1 MKTERLD
8 RLKTMKGAIRK
19 RSLNLKMKDDP
30 MKAEDNGSNIK
41 KQESVIWKIDPVRAI
56 NHYQERDF

>member
-1 MKTERLD
+1 
-8 RLKTMKGAIRK
+8 MKGAIRK